1 MQVFFY
7 FLQWTEDF
15 IVYNKVTLNVCV
27 HKAKYKYHVEMT
39 TSNSSALSTE
49 TLLSSTLH
57 ILLRFFSVLALH

>member
-7 FLQWTEDF
+7 FMQWPEDF

-27 HKAKYKYHVEMT
+27 HKIKYKYHVEMA

-57 ILLRFFSVLALH
+57 ILLRFFSGVALH